1 MIRDFLILRS
11 LTAATP
17 KQVIAGAPGS
27 PGLDQTIERSGRGAT
42 AI

>member
-1 MIRDFLILRS
+1 MIGDFLILRS

-17 KQVIAGAPGS
+17 KQVIAGAPRL
-27 PGLDQTIERSGRGAT
+27 PGLDETIERSGRGAT

>member
-1 MIRDFLILRS
+1 MIPDLLVLRL

-17 KQVIAGAPGS
+17 KPVIAGAPGS
-27 PGLDQTIERSGRGAT
+27 PGLDETIERSGRGAT